1 VSIHYLS
8 NSNIYIYLFY
18 FHYSFIVPDSK
29 VENDD
34 GSQDDFVH
42 VEKTEVVE
50 ESSIPS
56 TE

>member
-1 VSIHYLS
+1 
-8 NSNIYIYLFY
+8 
-18 FHYSFIVPDSK
+18 VPDSK